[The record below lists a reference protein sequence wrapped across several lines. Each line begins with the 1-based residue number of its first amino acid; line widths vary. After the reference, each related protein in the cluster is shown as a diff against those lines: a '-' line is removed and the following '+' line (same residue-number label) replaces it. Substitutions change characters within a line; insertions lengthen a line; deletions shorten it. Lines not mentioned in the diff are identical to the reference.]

1 MSPELRRLVETTLIL
16 TPELE
21 DRSQVI
27 FETVLN
33 SSPYIDQPNFTA
45 LCDDDLS
52 HLFAQYDQRFFGGA
66 CQRTLHA
73 MGSPLDFRVSPR
85 MTRAGGKTTR
95 MVPRVARGLS
105 PVPRFEIAVSSTLLF
120 QTFADVDRPIKVT
133 GLMCFNRLE
142 ALLRIFEHELIH
154 LVEMLLWQASC
165 CAAPRFRGIAG
176 RFFGHTEST
185 HQLIT
190 PDERA
195 REKFG
200 IRPGDR
206 VTRRPARPALLRRP
220 ALRQVLRP
228 GGNARTL
235 GVTWRC
241 RIQTGEPGGVS
252 PRTNRI
258 TLVRGLT
265 APGSPNTRAKNTQ
278 ASDQDSEQPLA
289 AFDHTGHTVCYESW
303 R

>member
-1 MSPELRRLVETTLIL
+1 MSPELRRLVETSLIL

-21 DRSQVI
+21 DRSQAI
-27 FETVLN
+27 FDFVLK

-45 LCDDDLS
+45 LCDEDLA
-52 HLFAQYDQRFFGGA
+52 HLFAQYDQRFFGEA
-66 CQRTLHA
+66 CQRTLQA

-95 MVPRVARGLS
+95 IVPRVARGLS

-206 VTRRPARPALLRRP
+206 VTFVLDGAPYTGVVNRVTKRATILVEDTRGTRYSDGRRYAKFYVPVGMLE
-220 ALRQVLRP
+220 
-228 GGNARTL
+228 
-235 GVTWRC
+235 RC
-241 RIQTGEPGGVS
+241 
-252 PRTNRI
+252 
-258 TLVRGLT
+258 
-265 APGSPNTRAKNTQ
+265 A
-278 ASDQDSEQPLA
+278 
-289 AFDHTGHTVCYESW
+289 
-303 R
+303 

>member
-1 MSPELRRLVETTLIL
+1 MLADLECAALRWQAGHPRAHSARMAGPTGGTHHLTVSLFVRTQSSLPSRGVRRQNPATSQDSQGGTGMSPELRRLVETTLIL

-45 LCDDDLS
+45 LCDEDLS
-52 HLFAQYDQRFFGGA
+52 QLFAQYDQRFFGGA

-142 ALLRIFEHELIH
+142 
-154 LVEMLLWQASC
+154 
-165 CAAPRFRGIAG
+165 
-176 RFFGHTEST
+176 
-185 HQLIT
+185 
-190 PDERA
+190 
-195 REKFG
+195 
-200 IRPGDR
+200 
-206 VTRRPARPALLRRP
+206 
-220 ALRQVLRP
+220 
-228 GGNARTL
+228 
-235 GVTWRC
+235 
-241 RIQTGEPGGVS
+241 
-252 PRTNRI
+252 
-258 TLVRGLT
+258 
-265 APGSPNTRAKNTQ
+265 
-278 ASDQDSEQPLA
+278 
-289 AFDHTGHTVCYESW
+289 
-303 R
+303 